1 MRPLN
6 PLPATCRH
14 WLFGLLS
21 LLLAGC
27 APVGPDY
34 QPPAAGLPAEWSHS
48 RDHNQG
54 ADVTA
59 LARWWTLFNDPT
71 LDTLITRA
79 AAGSPDLRIA
89 AARVREA
96 RGQRRL
102 AAAGRM
108 PAVDATGSFTTSR
121 RSDNTG
127 GSGGSEDL
135 FSAGFDAAWELDLF
149 GRLQR
154 RVEAADA
161 TLQASMEEHHD
172 ALVTLTAEVARTYP
186 REHSWW
192 L

>member
-1 MRPLN
+1 MCPLN
-6 PLPATCRH
+6 PMPATCRH
-14 WLFGLLS
+14 WLFGLLA

-27 APVGPDY
+27 APVGPDH
-34 QPPAAGLPAEWSHS
+34 QPPALELPAGWSRSPDHS
-48 RDHNQG
+48 RT
-54 ADVTA
+54 ADATA

-102 AAAGRM
+102 VAAGTL
-108 PAVDATGSFTTSR
+108 PTVDATGSYTTSR

-127 GSGGSEDL
+127 GSGTSEDL

-149 GRLQR
+149 GRIQR
-154 RVEAADA
+154 RV
-161 TLQASMEEHHD
+161 
-172 ALVTLTAEVARTYP
+172 
-186 REHSWW
+186 
-192 L
+192 